1 MTKARVPWS
10 AIHIEIIWNQFPEQ
24 MSKNLYDE
32 SSGPQSFCQT
42 SSAPPASFPEA
53 KEAMTSEAKA
63 AHNLA
68 GVMAALTLCSAKR
81 CIFSG
86 KRPYFMV
93 WASMFHG
100 VGVPPDLPGTGRV
113 CSSQTTRPSSC
124 SQNIW
129 GKSLQWPLK
138 CETSWKRSEID
149 DFLLHRSSTFNES
162 C

>member
-1 MTKARVPWS
+1 
-10 AIHIEIIWNQFPEQ
+10 

-68 GVMAALTLCSAKR
+68 GVMPALTLCSAKR

-93 WASMFHG
+93 WASHLTCQVREEFAVLKQLDHPHVLRIFEARSCSG
-100 VGVPPDLPGTGRV
+100 HSNVKLLGNAVRSTISYCTDLPHSMNLAKNRHAIV
-113 CSSQTTRPSSC
+113 A
-124 SQNIW
+124 
-129 GKSLQWPLK
+129 
-138 CETSWKRSEID
+138 
-149 DFLLHRSSTFNES
+149 
-162 C
+162 